1 MISRCTLALVLCCS
15 FLFGGDAFAQSAH
28 TPKPGSAERKAI
40 MDALRAPAEKDLKQ
54 KVIFNVDILKVAGD
68 WAYARV
74 SPTKPNGDEIDF
86 SRTKY
91 REQVELGAF
100 DPQGE
105 ALLRRD
111 GDEWEV
117 LEWEF
122 GNTDVPSAAWP
133 DKYRMP
139 KSLLQ

>member
-1 MISRCTLALVLCCS
+1 
-15 FLFGGDAFAQSAH
+15 
-28 TPKPGSAERKAI
+28 
-40 MDALRAPAEKDLKQ
+40 MDALRVPVEKDLKQ
-54 KVIFNVDILKVAGD
+54 RVIFKVDRLRVAGD

-86 SRTKY
+86 TKTKY

-105 ALLRRD
+105 ALLRLEED
-111 GDEWEV
+111 GWRV
-117 LEWEF
+117 LEWAF
-122 GNTDVPSAAWP
+122 GGTDVASVEWGEN
-133 DKYRMP
+133 YRFP